1 MYDLPEAELL
11 RLLSDR
17 AGIAADYHDIAG
29 TRHVTTDETR
39 RAILSAMGFRVTD
52 RAGILEALT
61 TWDER
66 VWVQGCEPVYVVRS
80 GQTSGE
86 WAVHVRCEPAEDAS
100 LQVRWILFGERGEP
114 HRDRQEGP
122 GCRFVRSG

>member
-39 RAILSAMGFRVTD
+39 RAILSAMGFCVTD
-52 RAGILEALT
+52 HAALRDALT
-61 TWDER
+61 AWDQR
-66 VWVQGCEPVYVVRS
+66 AWVQGCESVHVVRT
-80 GQTSGE
+80 GQIGR
-86 WAVHVRCEPAEDAS
+86 AHV
-100 LQVRWILFGERGEP
+100 
-114 HRDRQEGP
+114 
-122 GCRFVRSG
+122 